1 MNILIILTYKTSFV
15 NWKESGLIDR
25 ELEIYRKLQDAY
37 NLNFTFVTFG
47 DHNDENIFISGF
59 KFSVIPIFKYLK
71 KSKYSLINISKSIY
85 FALKI
90 NSYCEDISI
99 IKTNQLMGSWIGV
112 ISKFRLKSHLIVRTG
127 YDAFEFAI
135 RDNKSILKKSLYYL
149 LTQTSLIFADIYTV
163 TSESDMMLILK
174 RFNTRF
180 SRLIKVP
187 NYVVTQNFDIK
198 FDKRSEN
205 ILSIGRL
212 EKQKN
217 FEELIKGFS
226 NTDIEID
233 LIGSGSSE
241 ENLKKLAKK
250 YNTKV
255 NFLGTF
261 SNDELLSIYK
271 DYKYYVST
279 SNFEG
284 NSKTLLEALSS
295 GCIVYV
301 KNIPNN
307 LEIIT
312 DKVNGFLYSE
322 KFDYE
327 KFEIIKNYD
336 NSTLEKISNSG
347 VNLINSIYSVDKLL
361 EIEYKNYL
369 SLKK

>member
-15 NWKESGLIDR
+15 NWKKSGLIDR
-25 ELEIYRKLQDAY
+25 ELEIYRKLQDTY

-47 DHNDENIFISGF
+47 DHNDENIFIPGF

-90 NSYCEDISI
+90 NRYCEDISI
-99 IKTNQLMGSWIGV
+99 IKTNQLMGSWIGI

-135 RDNKSILKKSLYYL
+135 RDNKSFLKKTLYYL

-163 TSESDMMLILK
+163 TSESDMILILK

-198 FDKRSEN
+198 FEKRSEN

-217 FEELIKGFS
+217 FEELIEGFA
-226 NTDIEID
+226 NTDTEID

-241 ENLKKLAKK
+241 KNLKELARKC
-250 YNTKV
+250 NTKV

-261 SNDELLSIYK
+261 SNNELLSIYK
-271 DYKYYVST
+271 NYKYYVST

>member
-1 MNILIILTYKTSFV
+1 MNILVILTFNTSFV
-15 NWKESGLIDR
+15 DWKKSGLIDR
-25 ELEIYRKLQDAY
+25 ELEIYKKLQNEY
-37 NLNFTFVTFG
+37 RLNFTFLTFG
-47 DHNDENIFISGF
+47 DHNDENIS
-59 KFSVIPIFKYLK
+59 IPNFEFNIIPLFKYIK
-71 KSKYSLINISKSIY
+71 KSKYSIVNILKSLY
-85 FALKI
+85 FSMVIKR
-90 NSYCEDISI
+90 YCQDISI
-99 IKTNQLMGSWIGV
+99 IKTNQLMGSWIGI
-112 ISKFRLKSHLIVRTG
+112 ISKFRLKANLIVRTG

-135 RDNKSILKKSLYYL
+135 RDNKSIFKKTLYYL

-163 TSESDMMLILK
+163 TSESDMKLILK

-180 SRLIKVP
+180 TRLIKVP
-187 NYVVTQNFDIK
+187 NYVVTRNFDIK
-198 FDKRSEN
+198 FDNRSEN

-217 FEELIKGFS
+217 FEELIEGFA
-226 NTDIEID
+226 NTDTEID

-241 ENLKKLAKK
+241 KNLKELARKC
-250 YNTKV
+250 NTKV

-261 SNDELLSIYK
+261 SNNELLSIYK
-271 DYKYYVST
+271 NYKYYVST

-284 NSKTLLEALSS
+284 NSKTILEALSG

-301 KNIPNN
+301 KDIPNN

-312 DKVNGFLYSE
+312 DKINGFLYSE

-327 KFEIIKNYD
+327 KFDIIKNYD
-336 NSTLEKISNSG
+336 TSTLEKISNSG
-347 VNLINSIYSVDKLL
+347 VNLINSIYSVDKLS